1 MYENS
6 SDINLREDPCHEFS
20 TASHST
26 VIFATVNPRDVAW
39 NDLQYQAFYA

>member
-1 MYENS
+1 MYKNS

-26 VIFATVNPRDVAW
+26 VIFATANARYVSW